1 MSDTANQA
9 TGIAGAAQSFEAL
22 LAGGNPDLNSPEMAD
37 APEVSAQNAE
47 TLEGEVEGDETAVE
61 AADEADAEAAPED
74 DAAADEEPEEGSEE
88 DGPQLVTVKI
98 NGKEEQVPFE
108 EVVKGYQRQADYS
121 RKTAALAEERR
132 SFEAERQAVTEE
144 RQQYAQLL
152 GALQQQIQ
160 QTLPQE
166 PDWQRLY
173 AENPLEYVRQKDLW
187 RERQEQLIAAQYEQQ
202 RVTALQAQQ
211 QQAAL
216 AHLVQENRQKL
227 VEAVP
232 AWKDAKRWEQ
242 DRPKLLEYGTKLG
255 FTPEELSQTYDHRA
269 VVALYKA
276 MQYDALVANQPK
288 PVQNKG
294 PKAAPAGSASTAPRA
309 TSNVTKAKQR
319 LAKTGKVSDAASL
332 FETFLD

>member
-1 MSDTANQA
+1 MTDTANQA

-22 LAGGNPDLNSPEMAD
+22 LAGGDPEINAPELAD
-37 APEVSAQNAE
+37 APEVSADAE
-47 TLEGEVEGDETAVE
+47 TLNDIPEGDETAVE
-61 AADEADAEAAPED
+61 TTDDVETEAAPEED
-74 DAAADEEPEEGSEE
+74 VAADEEPEEASEE
-88 DGPQLVTVKI
+88 EGPQLVTVKI

-132 SFEAERQAVTEE
+132 SFEAERQTVIEE

-187 RERQEQLIAAQYEQQ
+187 RERQEQLVAAQYEQQ
-202 RVTALQAQQ
+202 RVMALSAQQ
-211 QQAAL
+211 QQASL
-216 AHLVQENRQKL
+216 AKLVQENRQKL

-255 FTPEELSQTYDHRA
+255 FSPEELSQTYDHRA

-288 PVQNKG
+288 PVQGKG
-294 PKAAPAGSASTAPRA
+294 PRTAAAGSANTAPKPA
-309 TSNVTKAKQR
+309 SNVTKAKQR

-332 FETFLD
+332 FEAFLD